1 MEIYIDDFTNS
12 TPTFELSN
20 TYKYLNK
27 IAQGSFGTVL
37 HCFDNFN
44 NQEVAIKVINKKGL
58 HIELISRM
66 KNEISILKQLQHE
79 NIVKFFGYKETNSY
93 LYIITEFLKYGT
105 LSQFLKS
112 NKQNKISEKNISI
125 LISKLLN
132 ALNYLHNKQIVH
144 RDIKPE
150 NIMFSKEND
159 YESIKLIDFGLS
171 AQNFDFILNNN
182 EYCGTL
188 LYMAPEQIEKKS
200 YSKTVD
206 IWSIGIIMYILL
218 YGKHPFYIK
227 GDQKENFI
235 EKIKNKEFIK
245 NNINNK
251 GNRKISYMAKNLLNK
266 LLEPN
271 PSWRYTSDKAIKHPW
286 ITRNKNDEIPETF
299 NEILNKKNNIHNLKF
314 FFLFSIFLNYY
325 KKKYIKNQD
334 KKNINNYNSILNYKN
349 KNKKKINIHKDKIFK
364 INKKYIEKCNYYND
378 LKNKLLQNQKEKFFD
393 NESENSNNNN
403 NDEIIRKLSIKKHS
417 SINSKKSDQSKKEK
431 KIKNNKNKRLSNKE
445 NNLIIK
451 RLNNNSIIFKN
462 NNNINE
468 KNINNNN
475 IKSNNINEEMNLK
488 SNKIYEKKEY
498 DNINEKK
505 NEYKSIKLI
514 KNNLTSR
521 NNNLNNNENKTHNSI
536 KTKDNIIN
544 FKNKEL
550 FAYNILPK
558 VNINNNENKIHK
570 KKISS
575 LYKKENDNFVSIIPI
590 ILPNILNNNN
600 KYIDKNYNNYK

>member
-1 MEIYIDDFTNS
+1 MEIYIDDFTKS

-37 HCFDNFN
+37 HCFDNIN
-44 NQEVAIKVINKKGL
+44 NQEVAIKVIDKNGL

-66 KNEISILKQLQHE
+66 KNEVSILKQLQHE

-112 NKQNKISEKNISI
+112 NKHNKISEKNISI

-182 EYCGTL
+182 DYCGTL

-206 IWSIGIIMYILL
+206 IWSIGIIMFILL
-218 YGKHPFYIK
+218 FGKHPFFIK

-235 EKIKNKEFIK
+235 EKIKNKEYIK
-245 NNINNK
+245 NNINNNS
-251 GNRKISYMAKNLLNK
+251 NRKISYMAKNLLNK

-299 NEILNKKNNIHNLKF
+299 NEILNKKNNIYNLNY
-314 FFLFSIFLNYY
+314 FFLLSIFLNYY
-325 KKKYIKNQD
+325 KKQIIKNQKNNNVINSIINYK
-334 KKNINNYNSILNYKN
+334 KKNRKKFNINKE
-349 KNKKKINIHKDKIFK
+349 KIFK
-364 INKKYIEKCNYYND
+364 INKKYIDKCNYYND
-378 LKNKLLQNQKEKFFD
+378 LKNKFLQNQKEKFFD
-393 NESENSNNNN
+393 NDSENSNNNIN
-403 NDEIIRKLSIKKHS
+403 NDEIIRKISIKKIS
-417 SINSKKSDQSKKEK
+417 SINSKKRDQSKKEK
-431 KIKNNKNKRLSNKE
+431 KNKKNKRLSN
-445 NNLIIK
+445 NLINK
-451 RLNNNSIIFKN
+451 NLNNNSIIIK
-462 NNNINE
+462 NNINIKE
-468 KNINNNN
+468 KNFNTIINSKN
-475 IKSNNINEEMNLK
+475 ISEEINLK
-488 SNKIYEKKEY
+488 SNLKYEKNKN
-498 DNINEKK
+498 DNINEKI
-505 NEYKSIKLI
+505 NNIISIKLI

-521 NNNLNNNENKTHNSI
+521 NNNLINNEYKSHNSI
-536 KTKDNIIN
+536 KTNDNLLN
-544 FKNKEL
+544 YKEI
-550 FAYNILPK
+550 FSYNLLPK
-558 VNINNNENKIHK
+558 VNNNKENKIYK
-570 KKISS
+570 KNSS
-575 LYKKENDNFVSIIPI
+575 LYKKEKKQI
-590 ILPNILNNNN
+590 
-600 KYIDKNYNNYK
+600 

>member
-1 MEIYIDDFTNS
+1 MEIYIDDFTKS

-37 HCFDNFN
+37 HCFDNIN
-44 NQEVAIKVINKKGL
+44 NQEVAIKVINKNGL

-171 AQNFDFILNNN
+171 AQNFDFILSNND
-182 EYCGTL
+182 YCGTL

-206 IWSIGIIMYILL
+206 IWSIGIIMFILL
-218 YGKHPFYIK
+218 YGKHPFFIK
-227 GDQKENFI
+227 GDQKASFI
-235 EKIKNKEFIK
+235 EKLKNKDYIK
-245 NNINNK
+245 NNINNN

-299 NEILNKKNNIHNLKF
+299 NEILNKKNNIYNLNF
-314 FFLFSIFLNYY
+314 IFLLSVFLNYY
-325 KKKYIKNQD
+325 KKKFIKNQD
-334 KKNINNYNSILNYKN
+334 KKNNIINAIINYKN
-349 KNKKKINIHKDKIFK
+349 KNKKKTSNKEKIFK
-364 INKKYIEKCNYYND
+364 INKKYIDKCNYYND
-378 LKNKLLQNQKEKFFD
+378 LKKKILQNQKEKFFD
-393 NESENSNNNN
+393 NDSENSNNN
-403 NDEIIRKLSIKKHS
+403 NDEIIRKLSIKKIS

-431 KIKNNKNKRLSNKE
+431 KNKKNNKNKRLSNKE
-445 NNLIIK
+445 INLINK
-451 RLNNNSIIFKN
+451 RLNNNSIIIKN
-462 NNNINE
+462 NININE
-468 KNINNNN
+468 KNFNTIINSNNNN
-475 IKSNNINEEMNLK
+475 SEEINLNSIKKYDKNYVNENKNNN
-488 SNKIYEKKEY
+488 
-498 DNINEKK
+498 
-505 NEYKSIKLI
+505 KSIKLI

-521 NNNLNNNENKTHNSI
+521 NNNLLNNENKTHNLNKI
-536 KTKDNIIN
+536 NDNIIN
-544 FKNKEL
+544 YKNKEL
-550 FAYNILPK
+550 FSYNLLPK
-558 VNINNNENKIHK
+558 VYNNNKENKIFK
-570 KKISS
+570 KNTN
-575 LYKKENDNFVSIIPI
+575 LHKKENTNFVSIIPI
-590 ILPNILNNNN
+590 ILPNILNNNIDYKN
-600 KYIDKNYNNYK
+600 KNSNNYK